1 MCFYILYSFKDY
13 LILMTL
19 SQTAAIEEEIAMMET
34 EEKRLSSKKLSLYE
48 DYRLSRITKE
58 QYRKEYENAASR
70 ILEIVKRLILKH
82 FTEIIS
88 TRLK

>member
-70 ILEIVKRLILKH
+70 ILEIKKGYRN
-82 FTEIIS
+82 
-88 TRLK
+88 